1 MHWTL
6 GSSDGLMS
14 RAESAE
20 DTCDAGRTGTTP
32 AEPQMKA
39 TCAAKPEIVWF
50 QSPVV
55 LTLTLS
61 NAASFQPDGAS
72 RLS

>member
-20 DTCDAGRTGTTP
+20 NTCGAGRTGTTP
-32 AEPQMKA
+32 AEPEMKA
-39 TCAAKPEIVWF
+39 TCAAKPETVWF
-50 QSPVV
+50 QSPEADPC
-55 LTLTLS
+55 S
-61 NAASFQPDGAS
+61 PDSHPLKCSQFSA
-72 RLS
+72 